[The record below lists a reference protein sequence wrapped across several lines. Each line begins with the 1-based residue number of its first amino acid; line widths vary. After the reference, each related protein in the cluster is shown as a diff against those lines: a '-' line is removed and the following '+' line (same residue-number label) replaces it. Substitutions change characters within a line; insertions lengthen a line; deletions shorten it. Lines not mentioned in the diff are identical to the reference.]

1 MPEEKY
7 LVVRWAVVPAH
18 AEEEPPPREVRN
30 GCLWLAENA
39 LPLSSL
45 TDSCVVR
52 DVQYRLSFKLAR
64 SPAAAET

>member
-1 MPEEKY
+1 MPEEIY

-18 AEEEPPPREVRN
+18 AEEEPPREVRN

-45 TDSCVVR
+45 TDSRVVL